1 MFIAIDRME
10 HVDYVPV
17 NTPTK
22 ALFMFRSPQMSAGN
36 YLSIVCLANYHAP
49 SKVYTFLSRIHL
61 TFWHLFFSPK
71 KLLSKEDYVQRD

>member
-22 ALFMFRSPQMSAGN
+22 ALFMLRSPQMSAGN
-36 YLSIVCLANYHAP
+36 YLSTICLANYHAP
-49 SKVYTFLSRIHL
+49 SKIYALFSRIHL
-61 TFWHLFFSPK
+61 TFWHFFSLPE
-71 KLLSKEDYVQRD
+71 KLLSKEGYVQRD